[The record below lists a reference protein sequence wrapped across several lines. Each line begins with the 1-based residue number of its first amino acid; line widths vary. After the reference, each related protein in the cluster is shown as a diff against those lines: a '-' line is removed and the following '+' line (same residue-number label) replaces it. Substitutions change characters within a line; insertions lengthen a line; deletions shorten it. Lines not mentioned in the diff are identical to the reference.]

1 VPGDRGAL
9 VTPGGLREHSIW
21 IPFRHSLNGVEGRE
35 GLLLEGP
42 AGWGEISILAGYP
55 CEPRAAREAALE
67 AAQQGW
73 PAPLRQRIPVNAMI
87 PAVSPER
94 AGQLG
99 LAAHQAG
106 YDCVKVKVGSGDDIG
121 RVKAV
126 RDAVGPRCLLRLD
139 ANGAWELEEATARVA
154 ALARFDL
161 ELVEQPVATLEDLAR
176 LRRRVDVPLAAD
188 ESVRGLDDARRLAR
202 LEAADMV
209 MVKVQP
215 LGGVRKALEV
225 VEAAGVAG
233 VVSSML
239 ETSVGLAAGLALAAC
254 LPELQYA
261 CGLATAGLLAADV
274 TSDPLV
280 PHGGVLQVRP
290 VTPDPVLVGR
300 LGRLGRLAGGR
311 AVGRPAGPGR
321 YL

>member
-1 VPGDRGAL
+1 MVGLRSELVPVVSRS
-9 VTPGGLREHSIW
+9 PEGLREHRIW
-21 IPFRHSLNGVEGRE
+21 IPFRHRLNGVEGRE

-55 CEPRAAREAALE
+55 CEPGAAREAALE

-73 PAPLRQRIPVNAMI
+73 PAPLRQHVPINSMI
-87 PAVSPER
+87 PAVPPER
-94 AGQLG
+94 AGQLA
-99 LAAHQAG
+99 LAARQAG
-106 YDCVKVKVGSGDDIG
+106 YGCVKVKVGSGDDIG

-126 RDAVGPRCLLRLD
+126 REAVGSSCRVRLD
-139 ANGAWELEEATARVA
+139 ANGAWDLETARARVA
-154 ALARFDL
+154 ILSHFDL
-161 ELVEQPVATLEDLAR
+161 EMVEQPVASLEDLAR

-188 ESVRGLDDARRLAR
+188 ESVRSVDDARRLAR
-202 LEAADMV
+202 LEAADVV

-215 LGGVRKALEV
+215 LGGVRKALDV

-254 LPELQYA
+254 LPELAYA
-261 CGLATAGLLAADV
+261 CGLGTASLLAADV
-274 TSDPLV
+274 TLEPLV
-280 PHGGVLQVRP
+280 PRGGALTVRQ

-300 LGRLGRLAGGR
+300 LAGLA
-311 AVGRPAGPGR
+311 APPT
-321 YL
+321 